1 MEPLLII
8 LAGGAFFVL
17 VVCAL
22 IYNGFVVRRNA
33 VRNAFAA
40 IDVQL
45 KKRWDLVP
53 NLVET
58 VKAYASHEKDVF
70 EQVIRAR
77 QGVENSAV
85 GTSERFQSEQDLGAG
100 VARLMM
106 LAEDYPDLKAGENF
120 LNLQRNLTEIESQ
133 LAAARRAYNAAVT
146 AWNEGVEMFP
156 GNIFA
161 SIFGF
166 ETVAWFETPSDQRK
180 AHDVRF

>member
-1 MEPLLII
+1 MEPFLII
-8 LAGGAFFVL
+8 IAGLGLLAL
-17 VVCAL
+17 LVCAL

-58 VKAYASHEKDVF
+58 VKAYASHEKEVF
-70 EQVIRAR
+70 ESVIRAR
-77 QGVENSAV
+77 QRVESSGM

-106 LAEDYPDLKAGENF
+106 LAEDYPDLKAGANF
-120 LNLQRNLTEIESQ
+120 LNRTSW
-133 LAAARRAYNAAVT
+133 AFR
-146 AWNEGVEMFP
+146 
-156 GNIFA
+156 
-161 SIFGF
+161 
-166 ETVAWFETPSDQRK
+166 
-180 AHDVRF
+180 